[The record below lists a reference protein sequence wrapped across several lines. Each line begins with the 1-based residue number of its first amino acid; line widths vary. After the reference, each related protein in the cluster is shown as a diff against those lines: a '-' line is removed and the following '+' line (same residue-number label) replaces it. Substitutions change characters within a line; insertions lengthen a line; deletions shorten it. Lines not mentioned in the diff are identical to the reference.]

1 MSKWEENNNYEKI
14 ILPLTFLIIALM
26 IAFGMLVYY
35 KNIKLIF

>member
-14 ILPLTFLIIALM
+14 ILPLTLLIISLA

-35 KNIKLIF
+35 EKIKLNL